1 MVAAVPW
8 ARGGARFTRS
18 FEEQCAWL
26 AAHAPAPVVAEL
38 LRITWRTVTAIVT
51 RVAADARG
59 SRDLLDGLVRIGI
72 DELAHRKGQR
82 CITVVTDHDAG
93 RLVWAAEG
101 RDEATVE
108 AFFDVLGERRAA
120 MSSSP

>member
-1 MVAAVPW
+1 MA
-8 ARGGARFTRS
+8 
-18 FEEQCAWL
+18 
-26 AAHAPAPVVAEL
+26 AEL
-38 LRITWRTVTAIVT
+38 LWITWRTVTAIVT
-51 RVAADARG
+51 RVVADARG